1 MQELEKILEEIDQ
14 EKKNALLSIEHTT
27 GYKAGQ
33 IRMAERIEEIIHKN
47 LSHENDSEITRL
59 SRDNDSWISV
69 EERRPEVD
77 AKNKTTECV
86 LVTDGIFIWM
96 AYYVPDCWIFA
107 DCSNTSIKID
117 WSDIIAWRPLPEP
130 YHAERSRE

>member
-14 EKKNALLSIEHTT
+14 EKKNAALSTRHTT

-33 IRMAERIEEIIHKN
+33 IRIAERIEDIIRKHM
-47 LSHENDSEITRL
+47 NDG
-59 SRDNDSWISV
+59 WIPV
-69 EERRPEVD
+69 EERLPEVD